1 MDVIVYEI
9 PQVAVVRIGAK
20 EESVEA
26 KRRDYEKRFPGE
38 ENWVAYAGSE
48 AGTLEIAGGGRG
60 APERRRVCCRT
71 VRRHARCEGR
81 VRAGALSALSDRG
94 LAEGVKSAAIRS
106 MASRQGHQRA
116 LSWAQA

>member
-1 MDVIVYEI
+1 MDVIVYTI

-48 AGTLEIAGGGRG
+48 AGTLEVAGGGRG
-60 APERRRVCCRT
+60 VRRRP
-71 VRRHARCEGR
+71 HG
-81 VRAGALSALSDRG
+81 S
-94 LAEGVKSAAIRS
+94 
-106 MASRQGHQRA
+106 
-116 LSWAQA
+116 